1 MQQAELAGLT
11 GLAGAGQGLPPQ
23 YCGRLLSTKN
33 KNGPKCDSSRS
44 KQPAVLPQGY
54 CCVDLAR
61 DRTQQAGATALRLRF
76 YPHCQY
82 WIADHG
88 LTLQIASFPRE
99 LRGPFSLVG
108 ARDRDTRVRQQG
120 SRGYAASALQIG
132 EAWVRHSIKIQ
143 NTGWTARSQRG
154 KYYAATKVISLK
166 SLTTNSASPLLSI
179 K

>member
-1 MQQAELAGLT
+1 MPICY
-11 GLAGAGQGLPPQ
+11 LPSISLG
-23 YCGRLLSTKN
+23 CGSG
-33 KNGPKCDSSRS
+33 NGTTRKGVLRPRSSRRAPFQS
-44 KQPAVLPQGY
+44 LRLKQTARPLPQGY

-76 YPHCQY
+76 YLHCQY
-82 WIADHG
+82 WNADHG

-108 ARDRDTRVRQQG
+108 ARDRDTRARQQG

-154 KYYAATKVISLK
+154 KYYAATNIESTINRVHRIQ
-166 SLTTNSASPLLSI
+166 
-179 K
+179 